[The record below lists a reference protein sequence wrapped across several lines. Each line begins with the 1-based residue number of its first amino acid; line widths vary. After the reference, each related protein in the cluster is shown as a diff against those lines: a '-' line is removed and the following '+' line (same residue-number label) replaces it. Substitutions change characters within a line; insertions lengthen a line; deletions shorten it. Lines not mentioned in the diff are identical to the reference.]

1 MKYIQEQERIYA
13 AACSTGRHGSMT
25 QKKKKKE
32 RKEKEEGE
40 VKK

>member
-25 QKKKKKE
+25 QKKKKE